1 GRVRTCPRRV
11 YKSRWEDRLQGG
23 RRAKGWKARPADGMA
38 EVENTDGMSRENRRS
53 YYEIRD
59 LFLDFVDHGGKQ
71 D

>member
-1 GRVRTCPRRV
+1 MPTQGIRTPSEGQAAGR
-11 YKSRWEDRLQGG
+11 E
-23 RRAKGWKARPADGMA
+23 AKPGKARPADGMA
-38 EVENTDGMSRENRRS
+38 EVENADGMSRGKRRS

>member
-1 GRVRTCPRRV
+1 VPT
-11 YKSRWEDRLQGG
+11 QGIQLHREG
-23 RRAKGWKARPADGMA
+23 GADGKPTGARPADGMA
-38 EVENTDGMSRENRRS
+38 EVENADGMSRENRRS